1 MNTKILPTGLP
12 IAIIGAGPVGL
23 AAASHLLQR
32 GLAPLLLERGPAVG
46 HAIRQWGHVR
56 MFSPWQYNVDSAAA
70 ALLERAGWQRP
81 DADAMPTGAELVERY
96 LEPLA
101 ALPELKHN
109 IRFNS
114 RVIAVGRR
122 DFDKV
127 KTRGR
132 NETPFELT
140 IVDANGATEL
150 VEAAAV
156 IDASGTWFR
165 PNPMASGG
173 IPAQGEQA
181 HAQRVHYGIPDVLG
195 SARQRY
201 AGKRVLV
208 IGSGHSALNA
218 LLDLDELR
226 QDVPGTQVVWA
237 LRRENLASAFGGGSN
252 DALPERGELGSRA
265 QEAVNDGR
273 IEVITPFRTRRLESS
288 EAGAL
293 VITGLRGRELQ
304 TIEVDEVIVATG
316 FRPDLDIL
324 REIRLGLDSWLES
337 PLQLAPL
344 IDPNEHS
351 CGTVRPHGAR
361 ELSHPEQDFYIAGMK
376 SYGRAP
382 TFLLATG
389 HEQVRS
395 IAAALVGDWEAA
407 ERVELELPETGVCSI
422 GPRTSATTAATPE
435 TACCAPAPVVEKTA
449 SSCCGTS
456 KPVPEKAVASACC
469 G

>member
-1 MNTKILPTGLP
+1 MNTKTLPTGLP

-23 AAASHLLQR
+23 AAAAHLLQR
-32 GLAPLLLERGPAVG
+32 GLTPLLLERGPAVG

-56 MFSPWQYNVDSAAA
+56 MFSPWQYNVDNAAA

-81 DADAMPTGAELVERY
+81 EADDMPTGAELVERY

-114 RVIAVGRR
+114 RVVAVGRR

-140 IVDANGATEL
+140 IEDATGATDL

-156 IDASGTWFR
+156 IDASGTWFN

-181 HAQRVHYGIPDVLG
+181 HARHIHYGIPDVLG
-195 SARQRY
+195 NARQRY

-218 LLDLDELR
+218 LLDLDKLR
-226 QDVPGTQVVWA
+226 WEAPATQVVWA

-252 DALPERGELGSRA
+252 DALPERGALGSRA

-273 IEVITPFRTRRLESS
+273 IEVITPFRTRRLETSAS
-288 EAGAL
+288 GAL
-293 VITGLRGRELQ
+293 AITSLRNGALETL
-304 TIEVDEVIVATG
+304 EVDEVIVATG
-316 FRPDLDIL
+316 FRPDLDML
-324 REIRLGLDSWLES
+324 REVRLGLDSWLES

-361 ELSHPEQDFYIAGMK
+361 ELAHPEQDFYIAGMK

-422 GPRTSATTAATPE
+422 RPRIAATASAAPQPATVTAA
-435 TACCAPAPVVEKTA
+435 
-449 SSCCGTS
+449 SGSCCGTAPTQPE
-456 KPVPEKAVASACC
+456 PVPVSACC